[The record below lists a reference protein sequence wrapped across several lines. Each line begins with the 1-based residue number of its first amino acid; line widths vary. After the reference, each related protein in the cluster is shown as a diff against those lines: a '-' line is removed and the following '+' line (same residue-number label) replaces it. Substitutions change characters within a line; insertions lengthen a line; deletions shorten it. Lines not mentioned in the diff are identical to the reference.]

1 MNRPPVFRLRTR
13 PCHPLAGGKVFRRA
27 ALGFRLRCAPAPV
40 LAPHLAGFTAH
51 ALALRRIDGPG
62 A

>member
-1 MNRPPVFRLRTR
+1 MNRPPVFRPRSR

-27 ALGFRLRCAPAPV
+27 ALGFRLRCAPVPT
-40 LAPHLAGFTAH
+40 PHLAGFTLQ
-51 ALALRRIDGPG
+51 ALALRRSAGPG

>member
-1 MNRPPVFRLRTR
+1 MNRPTVFRARTR

-51 ALALRRIDGPG
+51 ALALRRIDGPP

>member
-1 MNRPPVFRLRTR
+1 MNRPPVFRPYSR

-27 ALGFRLRCAPAPV
+27 ALGFRLRCAPMPAPV
-40 LAPHLAGFTAH
+40 LAGFTVR
-51 ALALRRIDGPG
+51 ALALRRLDGPS

>member
-1 MNRPPVFRLRTR
+1 MNRSPVPRARSR

-27 ALGFRLRCAPAPV
+27 ALGFRLRCAPVP
-40 LAPHLAGFTAH
+40 APHLAGFTVQ
-51 ALALRRIDGPG
+51 ALALRRREGRT